1 MLIKEGLIMFKS
13 FIPITVTALL
23 LCSLFNPI
31 QAGTPVFRTVN
42 PDTLVMPQHN
52 GTGYLHVAEMIM
64 GRVPGV
70 VVTGSYPYYT
80 IRIRGAMGPPLLV
93 INDTPFYSAND
104 DALFNDLLMSFSP
117 VEIGS
122 IEVLKN
128 IADTAIYG
136 GNAGNG
142 VIRITLRGAEEMN

>member
-1 MLIKEGLIMFKS
+1 MCKP

-23 LCSLFNPI
+23 LCGLYIPTL
-31 QAGTPVFRTVN
+31 AGSPVSQNAN
-42 PDTLVMPQHN
+42 PDTLGLPQHD
-52 GTGYLHVAEMIM
+52 GMGYLHVAEMIM
-64 GRVPGV
+64 GRVPGAV
-70 VVTGSYPYYT
+70 VSGSYPYYT

-117 VEIGS
+117 VEIAT

-142 VIRITLRGAEEMN
+142 VIRIRLRGAEPLN